1 MSQAQAAKTFTIAE
15 ASAANVAKRIAA
27 LRARFAVAR
36 GHFNRAV
43 ELLVAAGFEFQRAC
57 RYALECLRAARAA
70 RPGSRVNDECLEL
83 PVAETAWPAYSLLV
97 AASYGGV

>member
-1 MSQAQAAKTFTIAE
+1 MTQAAKTLTIAE
-15 ASAANVAKRIAA
+15 ASAANVAKQIVA

-57 RYALECLRAARAA
+57 HYAVECLRAARVA
-70 RPGSRVNDECLEL
+70 RPGSRFNDECLEV
-83 PVAETAWPAYSLLV
+83 PAAETATAWPAYGLLV
-97 AASYGGV
+97 AASYGGI

>member
-1 MSQAQAAKTFTIAE
+1 MSQAAKTLTIAE

-57 RYALECLRAARAA
+57 RYAVECLRAARVASPGAA
-70 RPGSRVNDECLEL
+70 LNDARLEL
-83 PVAETAWPAYSLLV
+83 PLAETAWPSYSMLV
-97 AASYGGV
+97 AASHGGV